1 MHDSARVCSLLACP
15 KSGIAPRPPQVPRS
29 NPSIVTD
36 PRLRPPA
43 RFTTYRS
50 LLTPLAMLI
59 ANDKLL
65 ETELT
70 LSVPAP
76 SAFLIAS
83 ICPTFFSPAPLRAFL
98 IGTPIRLETDLTHS
112 QQTRKHFLIGT
123 IRPTLAPAPLS
134 THHLSLI
141 THHCFTQFRFATNRI
156 RKIVA
161 LMKTKE
167 KPRSIR
173 CKFPSCA
180 IGVPAAATQCRPVP
194 GTRNFPCFRRN
205 RIAACLGVLAVLTCP
220 AASGPIWF
228 AW

>member
-43 RFTTYRS
+43 RFTTYRF

-83 ICPTFFSPAPLRAFL
+83 ICPTFF
-98 IGTPIRLETDLTHS
+98 
-112 QQTRKHFLIGT
+112 
-123 IRPTLAPAPLS
+123 RP
-134 THHLSLI
+134 
-141 THHCFTQFRFATNRI
+141 R
-156 RKIVA
+156 
-161 LMKTKE
+161 
-167 KPRSIR
+167 RSED
-173 CKFPSCA
+173 F
-180 IGVPAAATQCRPVP
+180 
-194 GTRNFPCFRRN
+194 
-205 RIAACLGVLAVLTCP
+205 
-220 AASGPIWF
+220 
-228 AW
+228 